1 MIILTSV
8 QVIGNVYSCFS
19 FIAKSG
25 TDYYQYLQQ
34 PLLFWIEG
42 VSQETMMI
50 IISWIIGALLPIIAL
65 CMTTMVTN
73 NIELSDNKDSNKD
86 EIKDLQKD
94 TLDNQG
100 LNKTEKTD
108 ISIIEEKNEPEVI
121 QNENKIETVSD
132 KIKDILQ
139 NPINHNTPSD
149 IKINSV
155 DDVSASIPVDINS
168 IQRHI
173 KNVEFKD

>member
-1 MIILTSV
+1 MN
-8 QVIGNVYSCFS
+8 VI
-19 FIAKSG
+19 A
-25 TDYYQYLQQ
+25 
-34 PLLFWIEG
+34 
-42 VSQETMMI
+42 
-50 IISWIIGALLPIIAL
+50 
-65 CMTTMVTN
+65 VT
-73 NIELSDNKDSNKD
+73 
-86 EIKDLQKD
+86 QK
-94 TLDNQG
+94 G
-100 LNKTEKTD
+100 LNKTEKMD

-121 QNENKIETVSD
+121 QNDNTIETVSD

-155 DDVSASIPVDINS
+155 DDVSTSIPVDINS